1 MNSRK
6 ILIVEDEM
14 IVQLHLRRIV
24 EKIGHE
30 VVGTATT
37 MVEALEAA
45 ERNPPELVLM
55 DIHLADG
62 SDGVET
68 ARVLTERFDCGVVFA
83 TAYADED
90 PTPNQDKSN
99 LKRQILESLDE
110 SDLSAESS
118 SDFSGDPWLSGFRV
132 SKKGPIQFRRTL
144 DIGGDEVLLKIYGPV
159 VKKKPGLRF
168 QLEGLRIGDHPVK
181 MEGFGNVKE
190 GGLRFTV
197 RF

>member
-1 MNSRK
+1 MRFIKNASQLRTSLTAPIK
-6 ILIVEDEM
+6 ALMVSAMLI
-14 IVQLHLRRIV
+14 IP
-24 EKIGHE
+24 
-30 VVGTATT
+30 
-37 MVEALEAA
+37 AA
-45 ERNPPELVLM
+45 P
-55 DIHLADG
+55 
-62 SDGVET
+62 
-68 ARVLTERFDCGVVFA
+68 
-83 TAYADED
+83 AYADD
-90 PTPNQDKSN
+90 DATQDAKK
-99 LKRQILESLDE
+99 LRRQILESLDE

-168 QLEGLRIGDHPVK
+168 QLEGLRIGDHPVR